1 MFPTPSMPLAV
12 VDADMEKQDGACTIC
27 GNGNTR
33 QHGWTLASC
42 SGTQCALGGSSLPV
56 WVSAGKSGRW
66 AGGPGCHPFLSS
78 PACPRCLAPRIQEES
93 AQSQSP
99 DSGDLPKSVPYVL
112 EAASPPQGGLC
123 RDNEACR
130 DQGACCGQGSER
142 PTSSRS
148 VPFRSVPGASRPAG
162 EAAEPLCLPPAPS
175 GAGQH
180 RQGRAAAGR
189 APMGGGGPG
198 RAARPCPRPYNCRER
213 GVPYT
218 ASRAEPG
225 RRCWCADLL
234 PAGAPDRCVPARA
247 EPGSPGRPRGGV
259 QGRRG
264 ARRAELCPP
273 AVGGRTAARLPRRVQ
288 RGVFLAGRRWG
299 VLRDPRS
306 ELARTGVGSGA
317 VPGSL
322 ALSRVSP
329 CRGLEPWL
337 ST

>member
-1 MFPTPSMPLAV
+1 MVHAPSAEMV
-12 VDADMEKQDGACTIC
+12 T
-27 GNGNTR
+27 
-33 QHGWTLASC
+33 
-42 SGTQCALGGSSLPV
+42 
-56 WVSAGKSGRW
+56 
-66 AGGPGCHPFLSS
+66 
-78 PACPRCLAPRIQEES
+78 
-93 AQSQSP
+93 P
-99 DSGDLPKSVPYVL
+99 DSMGGLWHPVQEHSVHWGAPHSQCGYRQEKAGAGL
-112 EAASPPQGGLC
+112 GALDAIPSFPPQP
-123 RDNEACR
+123 A
-130 DQGACCGQGSER
+130 QGVLHLGSKR
-142 PTSSRS
+142 RALNPKALTVGICQNRCPTCWRQPVPLKVGCVVTTRRVATRGRVAGRARRGPPAA

-306 ELARTGVGSGA
+306 ELAWTGVGSGA